1 MGRRLGLSLLALGT
15 GVALLVSAAF
25 AGPHGDA
32 RRGGTLRLMWGAD
45 PDSVD
50 PALATGSIGSWTLL
64 NATCAKLFT
73 TLPLPDT
80 GKTGRTRIAPEV
92 VRSFDVSNDGRT
104 YTFELKRTFRF
115 HNRMPVTAQSFA
127 DAFNRNAKP
136 ELNSLVRR
144 RGWLQEV
151 VGANAAMRGSARTIS
166 GVQVLGR
173 YRLRVRLT
181 RRAGDFVPRLT
192 MPSFCPIL
200 PGTSSSPAGMDRPP
214 GSGPYYIAD
223 RVPNRRIVLERNPYY
238 GGSRTANPDRIL
250 WTIEPNAVERVR
262 ATERDENDFVGV
274 FIAPNDVVRNLE
286 DRYGLNRPGGQFLRL
301 PSLTNFLFVFNPDRP
316 AFKGMGQAPLRKAIN
331 YALDRR
337 ALIKAHGHLAARR
350 SDRLLPAPLSASRRV
365 YPLAGPDLATAQKW
379 LARAKLRPQKL
390 TLYTANFAFSIASA
404 QEFSSNLR
412 SLGIEVD
419 VKPFDYITLLEKLRR
434 RTQGEPFDVA
444 WLNWGAFYPDPA
456 GAILSLLR
464 GTRYEARINAVNRVS
479 GDARAKAWADLETD
493 LMRNDPPVA
502 AYADTSVRILVSR
515 SFGCFHSLQGLDL
528 DLAAACKK

>member
-25 AGPHGDA
+25 AGPHGDT
-32 RRGGTLRLMWGAD
+32 RRGGTLRVMFGAE

-64 NATCAKLFT
+64 YATCAKLFN
-73 TLPLPDT
+73 TLPDPDT
-80 GKTGRTRIAPEV
+80 GRRRIAPEV
-92 VRSFDVSNDGRT
+92 VRSFPDVSNDGRT
-104 YTFELKRTFRF
+104 YTFELRRTFRF

-127 DAFNRNAKP
+127 DAFNRNANPK
-136 ELNSLVRR
+136 LNSLVRR
-144 RGWLQEV
+144 RGWLQEI
-151 VGANAAMRGSARTIS
+151 VGANAAMRGRARTIS

-173 YRLRVRLT
+173 YRLRVRLR
-181 RRAGDFVPRLT
+181 RRAGDFVARLT

-200 PGTSSSPAGMDRPP
+200 PGTSSDPAEMDRPP

-238 GGSRTANPDRIL
+238 GGSRTANPDRIV
-250 WTIEPNAVERVR
+250 WTIEPNPAARLR
-262 ATERDENDFVGV
+262 ATERDENDFMGV
-274 FIAPNDVVRNLE
+274 FAVQDDVVRNLK

-301 PSLTNFLFVFNPDRP
+301 PSLTNYFFVFNADRP
-316 AFKGMGQAPLRKAIN
+316 AFKGLGQAPLGKAIN
-331 YALDRR
+331 YALDRK
-337 ALIKAHGHLAARR
+337 ALIQAHGYLETRR

-365 YPLAGPDLATAQKW
+365 YPLDGPDLVTARRW
-379 LARAKLRPQKL
+379 LARAKLRPRKL

-404 QEFSSNLR
+404 QVFSSNLR
-412 SLGIEVD
+412 PLGIEVD
-419 VKPFDYITLLEKLRR
+419 VKPFDPITLLEKLRR

-444 WLNWGAFYPDPA
+444 LLNWGAFYADPA
-456 GAILSLLR
+456 GAVLPLLR
-464 GTRYEARINAVNRVS
+464 GTRYEARANAANRATGS
-479 GDARAKAWADLETD
+479 ARAKSWADLETD

-502 AYADTSVRILVSR
+502 AYADITARILVSR
-515 SFGCFHSLQGLDL
+515 SFGCFGSLQGYDL